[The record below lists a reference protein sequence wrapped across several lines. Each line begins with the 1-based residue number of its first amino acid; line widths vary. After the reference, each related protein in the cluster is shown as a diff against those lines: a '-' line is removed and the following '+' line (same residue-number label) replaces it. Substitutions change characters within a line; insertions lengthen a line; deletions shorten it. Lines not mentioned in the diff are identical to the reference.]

1 MTAIEHSKKTTF
13 HRFLYA
19 LGIREIGEASALVLA
34 NHFADIDS
42 LKMAS
47 IEQLMALKDIG
58 PVAATYA
65 VHFFAE
71 KHNVDVID
79 KVLAYGVHWP
89 QHELVQLDRQHPF
102 YDKTMVLTGGLVSL
116 SRDQAKAKLIAVG
129 ARVAG
134 SVSAKTDYVVA
145 GSDAGSKL
153 DKAEKLG
160 VHVLTEDEF
169 LGLLHKM

>member
-1 MTAIEHSKKTTF
+1 MAIEHSKKTTF
-13 HRFLYA
+13 NRFLYA
-19 LGIREIGEASALVLA
+19 LGVREIGEASALVLA
-34 NHFADIDS
+34 TNFPDLDS
-42 LKMAS
+42 LKKAS
-47 IEQLMALKDIG
+47 IDQLMALKDIG

-79 KVLAYGVHWP
+79 KLLAYGVHWP
-89 QHELVQLDRQHPF
+89 IQQVIQRDQHHPF
-102 YDKTMVLTGGLVSL
+102 YNKTMVLTGGLASM
-116 SRDQAKAKLIAVG
+116 SRDEAKAKLIALG

-153 DKAEKLG
+153 DKAVELG
-160 VHVLTEDEF
+160 VKVLTEDEL
-169 LGLLHKM
+169 LGLLY